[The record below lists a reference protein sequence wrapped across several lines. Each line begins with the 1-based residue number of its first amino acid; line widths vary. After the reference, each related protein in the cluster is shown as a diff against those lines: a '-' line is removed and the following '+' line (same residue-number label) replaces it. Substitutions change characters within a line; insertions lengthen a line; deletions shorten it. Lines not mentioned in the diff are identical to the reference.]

1 MPKKSQ
7 CLAGM
12 PPELE
17 EVGLELGR
25 RLRAARL
32 KRNWT
37 LADVAGRI
45 GVTPVTLGRLEKG
58 DPSVGVGIL
67 VTAVWVLGLI
77 REFKDFLAPEHDE
90 LGRGLEARRSRMRAR
105 STSKER
111 DKLDF

>member
-1 MPKKSQ
+1 MPR
-7 CLAGM
+7 
-12 PPELE
+12 ELE
-17 EVGLELGR
+17 DIVQELGQ

-37 LADVAGRI
+37 LADVAQRI

-67 VTAVWVLGLI
+67 VTAVWVLGLVK
-77 REFKDFLAPEHDE
+77 EFNDFLSAEHDE

-105 STSKER
+105 SPTKER